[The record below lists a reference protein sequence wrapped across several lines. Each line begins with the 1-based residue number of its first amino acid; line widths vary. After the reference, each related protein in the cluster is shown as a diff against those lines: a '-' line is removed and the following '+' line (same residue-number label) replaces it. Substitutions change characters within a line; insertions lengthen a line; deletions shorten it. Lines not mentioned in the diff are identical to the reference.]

1 MDHFKQ
7 AEEKLESY
15 RWLKKRL
22 KHYEE
27 ERDKAIRRSGPK
39 GIAPIDLSNPA
50 VKSSKMEDD
59 FSAAEQIAYY
69 RQKILETKDEME
81 AITSV
86 VADLEPEQRKI
97 IELWYFKKK
106 SIEQIKSALFLSGTS
121 AVYKRRNAAIRAFAS
136 IFPW

>member
-7 AEEKLESY
+7 AEEKLESF

-27 ERDKAIRRSGPK
+27 ERDKAIRR
-39 GIAPIDLSNPA
+39 
-50 VKSSKMEDD
+50 
-59 FSAAEQIAYY
+59 IAYY